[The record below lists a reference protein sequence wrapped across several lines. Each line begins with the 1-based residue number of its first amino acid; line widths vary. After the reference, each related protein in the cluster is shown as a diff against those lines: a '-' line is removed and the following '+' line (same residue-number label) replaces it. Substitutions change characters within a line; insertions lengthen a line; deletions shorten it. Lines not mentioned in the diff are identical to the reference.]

1 MAINKILLNP
11 FFLYSFI
18 WFGTLFLYSI
28 HFTNNLS
35 PLVENTYF
43 LIFSTIVSF
52 ALIYL
57 FLKFLA
63 VNYPKKTILQTN
75 NEEVIYRFKKI
86 IKLFFN
92 FWLIFTLLE
101 VILFKGVP
109 IINVL
114 VLNQYDLDYKKF
126 GIPTLHGFLN
136 SIYYTLIVGYSYLL
150 LIKKEKKYRT
160 ILLLLFV
167 WPVLVMSRAVLLVAL
182 IQFLLVYIIS
192 VKIRLRQLFI
202 IIIYV
207 LGFVYAFG
215 LIGDSRGGGGLK
227 RFTVETFVN
236 DQYVEFAEKIPS
248 GFVWTYLYITT
259 PLNNV
264 NYTIDVLKPEYKLKY
279 TFRALIPSFIRSN
292 LFDTDDRP
300 LILDDEAFNVTTFFS
315 NFLRDVGVYGSILIV
330 AFLQFIMTFFYFS
343 LKRGSIGSIV
353 SYGAIYF
360 ALITSIF
367 GDSFFTLAI
376 ISQILLGIYINNK
389 IYLKKYV

>member
-1 MAINKILLNP
+1 MTINKILLNP

-18 WFGTLFLYSI
+18 WLGTLFLYSVE
-28 HFTNNLS
+28 FTNNLK
-35 PLVENTYF
+35 PMVENTYF

-57 FLKFLA
+57 FSKFLA
-63 VNYPKKTILQTN
+63 VSYPKKTILQTN
-75 NEEVIYRFKKI
+75 NEEVIFRFKKL

-92 FWLIFTLLE
+92 FWLIITLLE
-101 VILFKGVP
+101 VILFKGIP

-114 VLNQYDLDYKKF
+114 VLGQYDLDYKKF

-136 SIYYTLIVGYSYLL
+136 SIYYTLIIGYSYLL
-150 LIKKEKKYRT
+150 LFKKEKKYRK
-160 ILLLLFV
+160 ILLLLFL

-202 IIIYV
+202 MLTFV
-207 LGFVYAFG
+207 FGFVYVFG

-248 GFVWTYLYITT
+248 GFVWTYLYMTT

-264 NYTIDVLKPEYKLKY
+264 NYTIDVLKPDYKLKY
-279 TFRALIPSFIRSN
+279 TFRALIPSIIRNS
-292 LFDTDDRP
+292 LFDGDDRP
-300 LILDDEAFNVTTFFS
+300 LSLDNEAFNMSTFFS
-315 NFLRDVGVYGSILIV
+315 NFLRDVGVYGAILIV
-330 AFLQFIMTFFYFS
+330 AFLQFIITLFYFS
-343 LKRGSIGSIV
+343 LKKGRIGSIV
-353 SYGAIYF
+353 SYGALYF

-376 ISQILLGIYINNK
+376 ISQILIGIYINNK
-389 IYLKKYV
+389 IYLKKHV